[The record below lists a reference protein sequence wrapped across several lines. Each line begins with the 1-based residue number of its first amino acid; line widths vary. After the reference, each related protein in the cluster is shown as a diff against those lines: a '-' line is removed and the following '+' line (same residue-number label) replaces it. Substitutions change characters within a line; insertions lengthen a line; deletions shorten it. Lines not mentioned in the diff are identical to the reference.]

1 MAKKPSKNPSKVT
14 APKLG
19 ERGIYL
25 FVSITPDSIRLLK
38 AKRVEN
44 APRYLLRAP
53 LLTTRTVSQFERN
66 ASELVLAA
74 IDDDGTVTESFGWT
88 ADPEPFIDG
97 HFEQRIAKALL
108 RMKFWE
114 ARWRIPVADST
125 RYLQFYRTDF
135 TRGPDGQPSLSQR
148 SLGVLDLKPGGP
160 PGRLPRL
167 PVPSPQPRIPVPL
180 PNLPPRRKSQTSS
193 RAGRL
198 RRLVA
203 RRKRGAAAASGFIK
217 HSEALVNHGDPST
230 KFNIVI
236 LGDGFTLSKLPVFR
250 AYANRVKKALTTTE
264 PFKSLVN
271 RINVYK
277 VSVVSAENGVSNC
290 PTCGTAQKN
299 TYFSTTGC
307 FNGTPSGT
315 YVGTASHERIY
326 DAVETIIPQE
336 YAHLVVT
343 IVNCRQYGG
352 SAPPELG
359 MVFVTLPDLY
369 ATPPQT
375 NQQFMDVTL
384 HEAGH
389 VIANLCEEYNTC
401 NERDPLRPYP
411 NETTQEEVDAG
422 TVSWSR
428 LARPGEIGADGKFT
442 VIHRQ
447 GDRVVADGS
456 CQPALPAAQLGSL
469 GAFWGCH
476 NGSPPRADGDT
487 TPLNACD
494 VRGKPFYRPMAEC
507 RMRYTDAEFCRVCSH
522 LIRERIL
529 AVSDEP

>member
-1 MAKKPSKNPSKVT
+1 MAKKPSKKPSKVT

-25 FVSITPDSIRLLK
+25 FLSITPDSIRLLK
-38 AKRVEN
+38 ATRVEN

-53 LLTTRTVSQFERN
+53 LLTRRTVSQFERN

-74 IDDDGTVTESFGWT
+74 VDDDGTVTESFGWT

-108 RMKFWE
+108 TLKFWE

-135 TRGPDGQPSLSQR
+135 TRRPDGQTSFTQR
-148 SLGVLDLKPGGP
+148 SLAVLDLKPGGP
-160 PGRLPRL
+160 SRRLPRL
-167 PVPSPQPRIPVPL
+167 PVPSPQPPIQVPL
-180 PNLPPRRKSQTSS
+180 PNLPPRRTS
-193 RAGRL
+193 RAPSL
-198 RRLVA
+198 VRRLKRVA
-203 RRKRGAAAASGFIK
+203 VKKKRGTSAATGFIQK
-217 HSEALVNHGDPST
+217 SEALVSHGDPST
-230 KFNIVI
+230 KFNVVI
-236 LGDGFTLSKLPVFR
+236 LGDGFTLSKLRVFR
-250 AYANRVKKALTTTE
+250 TYANLVKKALTTTE

-271 RINVYK
+271 RINIYK
-277 VSVVSAENGVSNC
+277 VSVVSAENGISSC
-290 PTCGTAQKN
+290 PTCGGAPKN
-299 TYFSTTGC
+299 TYFSTAGC

-315 YVGTASHERIY
+315 YVGTQSHEKIY

-336 YAHLVVT
+336 FAHLVVT
-343 IVNCRQYGG
+343 IVNCVQYGG

-359 MVFVTLPDLY
+359 MVFVTLPDLN
-369 ATPPQT
+369 ATPAQT
-375 NQQFMDVTL
+375 KQQFMEVTL

-411 NETTQEEVDAG
+411 NEATQEEVDAG
-422 TVSWSR
+422 TVSWNH
-428 LARPGEIGADGKFT
+428 LARAGEIGATGKLT
-442 VIHRQ
+442 VIHRH
-447 GDRVVADGS
+447 GDRVVAGGS
-456 CQPALPAAQLGSL
+456 CQPDLPAPQLGSL

-476 NGSPPRADGDT
+476 NGSPPRAAGDT

-522 LIRERIL
+522 LISERIL
-529 AVSDEP
+529 AVSEP